1 MKNKSLKHRKNTSIL
16 VKLSGVAAFFLPLTF
31 VIFSVISVRS
41 VRTSS
46 METAFI
52 MGQDK
57 LEGDIMY
64 FENLIFNEYGQLSLR
79 DGQLVGLKDTLILPL
94 GYQYDVVDRISA
106 DIGIVATVFAKEG
119 NDYRRISTSIIDETG
134 NRVVDTFLGKKSAA
148 YSSINFGRDYCGNA
162 VILGHDY
169 LTYYRPVFAPD
180 NSHIVGILFIGKEMT
195 DIEQMISQSTNN
207 HVRLVSIIAA
217 TILLILVVINATS
230 LKLVILKPIRSV
242 TGIISKLA
250 KGDINQQIEE
260 SKNLDEIGTM
270 KSELS
275 RMVEG
280 LKHMAEFAQS
290 IGEGNLD
297 AEYQLLSNDDVLGNS
312 LLEMRQSLRDAGKE
326 HALRAN
332 EEKQRNWGTAGL
344 AKFAEIL
351 RRNNDDME
359 ALSYDIISN
368 MVQYLEVNQGG
379 IFVLNDAEKPEDRLL
394 ELKACHAFDR
404 KKFADK
410 QIRPGEGLVGS
421 CYLEREMIYLTDI
434 PDNYINITSGLGE
447 SNPKALLICPLKVN
461 DEIFGVIEL
470 ASFHDFEPYQRE
482 FVQKVSE
489 SIASTISTVNGNIR
503 TNRLLHQTK
512 MQAEE
517 MANQE
522 EELRQ
527 NMEEMRSTQDEML
540 RHETELRETLKKMS
554 VVQEAGEEKEHQMN
568 QFYQMIFET
577 FNMVEFSSKAIITDV
592 NQNTLTL
599 FNAPDKSGFIGK
611 HISVFIG
618 EEASVL
624 AWEKL
629 MQGKFYEDVQIVDN
643 GVKKLTVRQ
652 KFVPICDKHGTLLRV
667 LLLAFLE
674 DDK

>member
-1 MKNKSLKHRKNTSIL
+1 MNKNSLKNRKNTSIL

-52 MGQDK
+52 MGQEK

-64 FENLIFNEYGQLSLR
+64 FESMIFNEYGKLSLR
-79 DGQLVGLKDTLILPL
+79 DGQLVGQKDTLILPL
-94 GYQYDVVDRISA
+94 GYQYELVDRISA
-106 DIGIVATVFAKEG
+106 DIGIAATVFVKDG
-119 NDYRRISTSIIDETG
+119 NDYRRISTSIVDDTG
-134 NRVVDTFLGKKSAA
+134 KRVVDTFLGKKNAA
-148 YSSINFGRDYCGNA
+148 YPSVQFGRDYCGNA
-162 VILGHDY
+162 IILGRDY
-169 LTYYRPVFAPD
+169 LTYYRPVFSPD
-180 NSHIVGILFIGKEMT
+180 NSCIIGILFIGKEMT
-195 DIEQMISQSTNN
+195 EIGQIIEQTTSN
-207 HVRLVSIIAA
+207 HIRLVSIITV
-217 TILLILVVINATS
+217 TILLILIVVNATS
-230 LKLVILKPIRSV
+230 LKLVVLKPIRSV
-242 TGIISKLA
+242 TDIISKLA
-250 KGDINQQIEE
+250 KGDINQIIEE
-260 SKNLDEIGTM
+260 SKGLDEIGTM
-270 KSELS
+270 KNELS

-280 LKHMAEFAQS
+280 LKNMAEFAQS

-297 AEYQLLSNDDVLGNS
+297 AEYQLLSDDDVLGNS

-326 HALRAN
+326 HSIRAN

-379 IFVLNDAEKPEDRLL
+379 IFVLNDAERPEDRAL
-394 ELKACHAFDR
+394 ELKACYAFDR

-470 ASFHDFEPYQRE
+470 ASFQEFESYQRE

-503 TNRLLHQTK
+503 TSHLLEQTK

-540 RHETELRETLKKMS
+540 RHEDELRETLKKMS
-554 VVQEAGEEKEHQMN
+554 VLQEAGEEKEHQMN

-611 HISVFIG
+611 HISAFIG
-618 EEASVL
+618 EEASGL

-629 MQGKFYEDVQIVDN
+629 TQGKFYEDVQIVDN

-652 KFVPICDKHGTLLRV
+652 KFVPICDKHGALLRV